1 MSKKNKD
8 SLTENTA
15 KFEEYFKEDLEAIE
29 EELNKSK
36 EYSQII
42 DSEIKKLSAPS
53 LGGNKGTTR
62 YLIDIIEN
70 AVALQTQ
77 RQGLRKDRVAIKKN
91 IMDYAMKF
99 ADDEND
105 AADNTNEV
113 MEILNKLLENDKS
126 NASIKKPLDN
136 ENLDDE
142 IDTILD
148 NNEEGK

>member
-1 MSKKNKD
+1 MGKKNKN
-8 SLTENTA
+8 SLTENTS
-15 KFEEYFKEDLEAIE
+15 KFEEYFKEDLDAIE

-42 DSEIKKLSAPS
+42 DSEIRKLSAPA
-53 LGGNKGTTR
+53 LGNNKGSTR

-77 RQGLRKDRVAIKKN
+77 RQGLRKDRVAIKKS

-105 AADNTNEV
+105 SANNSNEI
-113 MEILNKLLENDKS
+113 MDALNKLLESDKS
-126 NASIKKPLDN
+126 STSKKPLDN
-136 ENLDDE
+136 KNLDDE
-142 IDTILD
+142 IDNILD
-148 NNEEGK
+148 NDEKESK

>member
-1 MSKKNKD
+1 MGKKNKN
-8 SLTENTA
+8 SLTENTS
-15 KFEEYFKEDLEAIE
+15 KFEEYFKEDLDAIE

-42 DSEIKKLSAPS
+42 DSEIRKLSAPA
-53 LGGNKGTTR
+53 LGTNKGSTR

-77 RQGLRKDRVAIKKN
+77 RQGLRKDRVAIKKS

-105 AADNTNEV
+105 NADNANEI
-113 MEILNKLLENDKS
+113 MDALNKLLESDKS
-126 NASIKKPLDN
+126 STSKKPLDN
-136 ENLDDE
+136 KNLDDE
-142 IDTILD
+142 IDNILD
-148 NNEEGK
+148 NDEKESK

>member
-1 MSKKNKD
+1 MGKKNKN
-8 SLTENTA
+8 SLTENTS
-15 KFEEYFKEDLEAIE
+15 KFEEYFKEDLDAIE

-42 DSEIKKLSAPS
+42 DSEIRKLSAPA
-53 LGGNKGTTR
+53 LGNNKGSTR

-77 RQGLRKDRVAIKKN
+77 RQGLRKDRVAIKKS

-105 AADNTNEV
+105 NVDNANEI
-113 MEILNKLLENDKS
+113 MDALNKLLESDKS
-126 NASIKKPLDN
+126 STSKKPLDN
-136 ENLDDE
+136 KNLDDE
-142 IDTILD
+142 IDNILD
-148 NNEEGK
+148 NDEKESK